1 MRRIEFLGPSLVVL
15 AAAGVLLLA
24 GPAAVRQVSQSMT
37 AVQMIGAQERL
48 QSGSLLDQMSQ
59 ASRDV
64 GTIVEPSVVHV
75 SSTGLVAGRGTGRS
89 FINTGSGWVYDAE
102 GHIVTN
108 AHVVDGATTLEVQMV
123 NGERRE
129 AKLLGADLR
138 TDIAVLKVDTLGLV
152 PAQRATQDPQQ
163 GDMVFAFGSP
173 FDFRF
178 SMSNGIVS
186 GLGRTAGITDIE
198 YENFIQTDAAIN
210 PGNSGGPLTNTK
222 GHVVG
227 MATAI
232 ATGHRNGVS
241 QEQFAGIGLAI
252 PISMIENVVNQLIA
266 NGEVIKG
273 YLGISMLD
281 TEELSRMRPRDLVLQ
296 MTAKVF
302 QGDGVAITTVSPGSP
317 AEAAGLRV
325 GDVVT
330 QFAGQRIQNTSQ
342 LRAVIASQMP
352 NQSIAIDLWRPSE
365 QDKAGEL
372 ISLQVVM
379 AQLKP
384 ETNSDGIVEALR
396 NIGVQKMI
404 TATQASA
411 AEFGVP
417 FERGVMVE
425 DVIPGSRVATII
437 SPGTMIVEVF
447 GQKISNL
454 DDFYTRIARQID
466 TFRTPEFTLVLGV
479 RQQNGTIAQLRIPM
493 R

>member
-1 MRRIEFLGPSLVVL
+1 
-15 AAAGVLLLA
+15 
-24 GPAAVRQVSQSMT
+24 
-37 AVQMIGAQERL
+37 
-48 QSGSLLDQMSQ
+48 
-59 ASRDV
+59 
-64 GTIVEPSVVHV
+64 
-75 SSTGLVAGRGTGRS
+75 
-89 FINTGSGWVYDAE
+89 
-102 GHIVTN
+102 
-108 AHVVDGATTLEVQMV
+108 
-123 NGERRE
+123 
-129 AKLLGADLR
+129 
-138 TDIAVLKVDTLGLV
+138 
-152 PAQRATQDPQQ
+152 
-163 GDMVFAFGSP
+163 
-173 FDFRF
+173 
-178 SMSNGIVS
+178 
-186 GLGRTAGITDIE
+186 
-198 YENFIQTDAAIN
+198 
-210 PGNSGGPLTNTK
+210 
-222 GHVVG
+222 
-227 MATAI
+227 
-232 ATGHRNGVS
+232 
-241 QEQFAGIGLAI
+241 
-252 PISMIENVVNQLIA
+252 
-266 NGEVIKG
+266 
-273 YLGISMLD
+273 
-281 TEELSRMRPRDLVLQ
+281 MRPRDLVLQ

-365 QDKAGEL
+365 QDMAGEL

-384 ETNSDGIVEALR
+384 ETNSDAIVEALR